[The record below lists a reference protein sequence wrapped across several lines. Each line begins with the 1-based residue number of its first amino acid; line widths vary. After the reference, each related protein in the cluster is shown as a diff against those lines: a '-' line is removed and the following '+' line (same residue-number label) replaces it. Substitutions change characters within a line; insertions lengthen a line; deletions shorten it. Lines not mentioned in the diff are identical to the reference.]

1 MRRNG
6 LKKGKRSRRSLNI
19 VVVIDATTKGNAVI
33 NVLSLIVKNMSMI
46 NER

>member
-19 VVVIDATTKGNAVI
+19 VVVNATTKGNAVI